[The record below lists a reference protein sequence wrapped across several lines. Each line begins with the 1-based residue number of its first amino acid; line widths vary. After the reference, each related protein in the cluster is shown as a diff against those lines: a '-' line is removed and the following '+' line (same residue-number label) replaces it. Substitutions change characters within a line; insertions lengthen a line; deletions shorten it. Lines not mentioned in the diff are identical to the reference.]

1 MRIGGVLPYYYEE
14 EPGESKLTALAGLAP
29 YLDLAH
35 IVRIRELV
43 EKHVHLRAHGQGW
56 TPAQLVTSGVLLNLA
71 GGDCV
76 DDLDRL
82 NDDAGFCS
90 VLRQVEGC
98 GMPREQRREMERRF
112 RGGRER
118 AVPSPSSMRRFL
130 AEFINEHEEKLRA
143 QGKSFIP
150 APNEHLRGM
159 YQVIFGVN
167 AFAQSRKPERRATLD
182 IDALLLDTYKEG
194 AFYSYEKT
202 KAFQALNVYWA
213 EQGLVLHSE
222 FRDGNVL
229 AADEIE
235 RVFTTSLEGLPEG
248 VEEILVRSD
257 TAAYQISFLRY
268 LHAGADGRFQVN
280 GEVRPIRFIIG
291 VDITQPFKE
300 AAGQPSVVWHP
311 LPRGKG
317 EGQEGQGQQE
327 WAEVAYVP
335 NSLSRSKKDPEFRFI
350 AIREVL
356 AQQALPGMGG
366 QQSFPFATAVFDGKT
381 YKLHGIVTNVDWEG
395 KEVIRSY
402 RERCGKSEEAHAVM
416 LHDLAGK
423 QLPSG
428 QFGANAAWWAMVIL
442 AFNINT
448 IMKRLALGGKWCEKR
463 LKAIRFAAINTPG
476 RVLRHSRQL
485 YVQISKE
492 CAELLRQM
500 REGVAA
506 LAVAPT

>member
-35 IVRIRELV
+35 VVRIRELV
-43 EKHVHLRAHGQGW
+43 EQNIHLRTQGQGW
-56 TPAQLVTSGVLLNLA
+56 TPAQLVVSGVLLNLA

-82 NDDAGFCS
+82 NEDAGFCS
-90 VLRQVEGC
+90 VLRQVEC
-98 GMPREQRREMERRF
+98 FGMPREQRRELERRF
-112 RGGRER
+112 RRGRER
-118 AVPSPSSMRRFL
+118 AVPSPPAMRRFL
-130 AEFINEHEEKLRA
+130 SDFINEDEEKLRA

-159 YQVIFGVN
+159 YELSFGVN
-167 AFAQSRKPERRATLD
+167 AFAQSRNPERRATLD
-182 IDALLLDTYKEG
+182 IDAVLLDTCKKE

-222 FRDGNVL
+222 FRDGNVP
-229 AADEIE
+229 AADEIQ

-257 TAAYQISFLRY
+257 TAAYQTDFLRY
-268 LHAGADGRFQVN
+268 LHAGADGRFAVN

-291 VDITQPFKE
+291 VDMTQEFKD
-300 AAGQPSVVWHP
+300 AAGQPSVVWHA
-311 LPRGKG
+311 LPGSKG
-317 EGQEGQGQQE
+317 DGQQE

-335 NSLSRSKKDPEFRFI
+335 NSLSRSLKDPEFRFI
-350 AIREVL
+350 AIREAL
-356 AQQALPGMGG
+356 AQQPLPGMEG
-366 QQSFPFATAVFDGKT
+366 QQRFPFATAEFEGKI

-395 KEVIRSY
+395 EEVIRSY

-423 QLPSG
+423 QMPSG

-442 AFNINT
+442 AFNLNA
-448 IMKRLALGGKWCEKR
+448 IMKRLALGGKWSEKR

-476 RVLRHSRQL
+476 RVLRHARQL
-485 YVQISKE
+485 YVQVSRE
-492 CAELLRQM
+492 CAELLRRM